1 MRIPYLD
8 GTMNSSRQQLAKQLG
23 ARIASLRAKRSL
35 TQERC
40 AWEAGL
46 SKAYLSQIEAGKR
59 LPSLPT
65 LSALARRLGV
75 EMSELFVFAKAR

>member
-1 MRIPYLD
+1 MPIP
-8 GTMNSSRQQLAKQLG
+8 RQRLAKLLG
-23 ARIASLRAKRSL
+23 ARIAGLRGKSGL

-59 LPSLPT
+59 LPSLVT
-65 LSALARRLGV
+65 LLALAERLGV
-75 EMSELFVFAKAR
+75 EIRDFFNFTSKS